1 MNRILVLGLALS
13 LSGCFTPRLRH
24 SRAMKAPDAAEQAS
38 VAPASEAAP
47 IVETA
52 AAPTPA
58 PILEKKT
65 LAEIEVPIEIVPS
78 AGNTNLNIHSIPD
91 GVEPT
96 KALQWLKNG
105 NRRFLKSWNRKDGKT
120 KADIENLAT
129 GQHPHTIVLSCS
141 DSRVPPE
148 HVFDQALGEIF
159 TVRVAGEA
167 LDSSVIASV
176 EYAALH
182 LGTRLILVMGHTQ
195 CGAVGATIEA
205 RGRDPA
211 GSPSLDR
218 LVADIGPRVDYATPD
233 NKTKD
238 LYKESFDN
246 AKGVAADLVTRSDII
261 RSLVAKGRLKIAT
274 AIYTLKTGAVD
285 FE

>member
-1 MNRILVLGLALS
+1 MRVLILGFALF
-13 LSGCFTPRLRH
+13 LTGCFTPRIRH
-24 SRAMKAPDAAEQAS
+24 SRSQKPPE
-38 VAPASEAAP
+38 P
-47 IVETA
+47 IAHEEV
-52 AAPTPA
+52 TPA
-58 PILEKKT
+58 ATGPAVST
-65 LAEIEVPIEIVPS
+65 PTVPPAHVLAEAEVPKEIIP
-78 AGNTNLNIHSIPD
+78 APGNTSLNLHSIPD
-91 GVEPT
+91 GAEPE
-96 KALQWLKNG
+96 KALTWLKNG
-105 NRRFLKSWNRKDGKT
+105 NKRFLKSWFRKDGKA
-120 KADIENLAT
+120 KSDIQTLAT
-129 GQHPHTIVLSCS
+129 GQHPHTIVLSCA

-167 LDSSVIASV
+167 LDTSVIASI

-195 CGAVGATIEA
+195 CGAVAATIEA
-205 RGRDPA
+205 HGRDPA

-218 LVADIGPRVDYATPD
+218 LVADIGPRVDYATPE

-246 AKGVAADLVTRSDII
+246 AKGVAADLVSRSDII
-261 RSLVAKGRLKIAT
+261 RSLVAKGRVKVVT